1 MTYTRLAANSTG
13 DKPMFTNENRNAAT
27 GLCMTCNHAR
37 TCVYLA
43 NSSNSIWCCEEFD
56 DRLPAIEE
64 VRNTPV
70 EQPIEHSELKSRV
83 A

>member
-1 MTYTRLAANSTG
+1 
-13 DKPMFTNENRNAAT
+13 MFTNENRNEAT

-43 NSSNSIWCCEEFD
+43 NASSSIWSCEEFD
-56 DRLPAIEE
+56 DRLPVIEK

-70 EQPIEHSELKSRV
+70 ENSIEDNELKSRV

>member
-1 MTYTRLAANSTG
+1 MITNQNS
-13 DKPMFTNENRNAAT
+13 NVAT

-43 NSSNSIWCCEEFD
+43 NASSSIWSCEEFD
-56 DRLPAIEE
+56 DRPPAGEE
-64 VRNTPV
+64 VRNTSV
-70 EQPIEHSELKSRV
+70 EQAIEHSEMKSRV